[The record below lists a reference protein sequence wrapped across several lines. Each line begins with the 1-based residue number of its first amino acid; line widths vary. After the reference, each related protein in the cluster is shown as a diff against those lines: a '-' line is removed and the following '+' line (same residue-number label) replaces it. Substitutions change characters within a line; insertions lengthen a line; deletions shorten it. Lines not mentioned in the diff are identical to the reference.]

1 MRYLTEKQIEYIN
14 KTVIEHAGIGSVG
27 ILDAGG
33 LNSIVA
39 APKQVFFGK
48 EAYPTIWLK
57 AAYYLQKIAKKHVFV
72 DGNKRTAMEAASM
85 FLLLNGYDL
94 NTKSEELGRFTLNVT
109 NSPDS
114 EHVMLEIAKYF
125 KIHAIKR

>member
-1 MRYLTEKQIEYIN
+1 MKYLTEKQIEYIN
-14 KTVIEHAGIGSVG
+14 KTVIEYAGVGSIG

-33 LNSIVA
+33 LSGIVA

-48 EAYPTIWLK
+48 EAYPTVWLK

-94 NTKSEELGRFTLNVT
+94 NTKPEELGRFTLNIT

-125 KIHAIKR
+125 KIINH